1 MYKDQQLAERA
12 FRILFR
18 AALENKRRWWE
29 FWKPRWYFADEPLR
43 HDAANL
49 VREAR
54 FYMAHSKDTR
64 LVK

>member
-1 MYKDQQLAERA
+1 MTPEEDLAERA

-18 AALENKRRWWE
+18 AALENKRRWYE

-54 FYMAHSKDTR
+54 FYMAHGHNTR